1 MGQHRSEAIRGGGVA
16 LSVVK
21 FTAHEGK
28 RNDLDRSAQITEA
41 IKRACYENGE
51 GLALAFVLGCLEIAK
66 VEILEEQKQ

>member
-1 MGQHRSEAIRGGGVA
+1 MRGPGQRSGQIRADHRS
-16 LSVVK
+16 
-21 FTAHEGK
+21 
-28 RNDLDRSAQITEA
+28 